1 MYLSLDN
8 KRGRVKISKSS
19 EVFFLSVLCKHLK
32 KKKKKK
38 RLPHVT
44 SFSLLALVVFSYL
57 L

>member
-32 KKKKKK
+32 KKKKK